1 MLFLKLCLFLL
12 LASSYSKADC
22 LPDATGKNFTG
33 LCTPGVTTTED
44 TQIDIVEEDFGTEIV
59 TTTTTTVTN
68 TEVTVTNQDS
78 QDLLDGTNNYVTS
91 TKEGDM
97 DSDWGGQGPAS
108 MPTGNACYGLGTDK
122 CAAITGSGNTTSTMG
137 VEGMGTTFIQTVDFS
152 ELNISNGGEVKYSI
166 EVDKQDAQD
175 RIYMHVTGLNGT
187 SQVFSGTDIL
197 SESGVSTGYQSYNG
211 SFDFSGV
218 LNRVTIEVGGR
229 DINLAVGPVFD
240 DVSVNVFYNV
250 INTIITQQITTVEEI
265 YYLNLLDTEINFAE
279 EVFEFNDIST
289 NDVGE
294 IEFMPFEPEY
304 EEVTYESVEIEMAEI
319 ELEFDY
325 VEVSYDVTYDA
336 PPPMELLPPP
346 DMNMDFE
353 VPVNIETVS
362 IEIEMEM
369 NLELPSLEDMPPPP
383 DMMASVEEVAPPM
396 EMDDVPPPMETEPE
410 VEIEVEPVETE
421 VEETKPQ
428 IEEVQ
433 EEPEMV
439 ETEPEETVE
448 EAPEEV
454 EEVEEVE
461 ETKEPEEE
469 APEEVEET
477 KEEPKEAPKKEEKK
491 EEPKKE
497 PKKEPSA
504 KEKAATKIVKK
515 IDDKARYDDAAQ
527 TKTLIVMQIL
537 GNTKSFFDTQSYIQD
552 TNVTEYLN
560 KTIDDQYGMLFDMAQ
575 GQIMDDMVNSQWQK
589 SQ

>member
-1 MLFLKLCLFLL
+1 LLFIKLCLLLL
-12 LASSYSKADC
+12 LASSYSRADC
-22 LPDATGKNFTG
+22 LPDTEG

-44 TQIDIVEEDFGTEIV
+44 TEIDITEEDLGTEIV
-59 TTTTTTVTN
+59 TTTVTTVTN
-68 TEVTVTNQDS
+68 TEVTVTNEDS
-78 QDLLDGTNNYVTS
+78 GNILDGTNGYVSTS
-91 TKEGDM
+91 NEGDM
-97 DSDWGGQGPAS
+97 DIDWGGQGPAS
-108 MPTGNACYGLGTDK
+108 MPTGNSCYGLGADK
-122 CAAITGSGNTTSTMG
+122 CAAIAGSGNSTSTMG
-137 VEGMGTTFIQTVDFS
+137 VDGMGTTFIQTVDFS

-166 EVDKQDAQD
+166 EVDKQDDQD
-175 RIYMHVTGLNGT
+175 RIYMHITGLNGT

-279 EVFEFNDIST
+279 EVFEFNDIAT
-289 NDVGE
+289 NDIGE
-294 IEFMPFEPEY
+294 IEFMPFESEY
-304 EEVTYESVEIEMAEI
+304 EEVTYETVEVEMAEI
-319 ELEFDY
+319 ELEFEY
-325 VEVSYDVTYDA
+325 VEISYDVTFDA
-336 PPPMELLPPP
+336 PSPMELLPAP

-353 VPVNIETVS
+353 MPVNIETVTL
-362 IEIEMEM
+362 EIEMEM
-369 NLELPSLEDMPPPP
+369 DLPPP
-383 DMMASVEEVAPPM
+383 DMVASVEEIAPSI
-396 EMDDVPPPMETEPE
+396 EIEPE
-410 VEIEVEPVETE
+410 IVETE

-428 IEEVQ
+428 IEAVQ
-433 EEPEMV
+433 EEPEMI
-439 ETEPEETVE
+439 EAEPEETVE
-448 EAPEEV
+448 EAPEKVEEI
-454 EEVEEVE
+454 EEVEEV
-461 ETKEPEEE
+461 KEPEEE
-469 APEEVEET
+469 APEEIEEAEEEV
-477 KEEPKEAPKKEEKK
+477 KEEPKKEEKK

-497 PKKEPSA
+497 PKKESSA
-504 KEKAATKIVKK
+504 KEKAASKIVKK

-537 GNTKSFFDTQSYIQD
+537 GNTKTFFDTQSYIQD

-575 GQIMDDMVNSQWQK
+575 GQIMDDMVNSQWLK

>member
-1 MLFLKLCLFLL
+1 MLAKLLFTKLCLLLL
-12 LASSYSKADC
+12 LASSYSRADC
-22 LPDATGKNFTG
+22 LPNTEG

-44 TQIDIVEEDFGTEIV
+44 TQIDITEEDLGTEII

-68 TEVTVTNQDS
+68 TEITVTNQES
-78 QDLLDGTNNYVTS
+78 GDLLDGTNGYVS
-91 TKEGDM
+91 SGNEGDM

-108 MPTGNACYGLGTDK
+108 IPTGNACYGLGTDK
-122 CAAITGSGNTTSTMG
+122 CATITGSGNTTSTMG

-166 EVDKQDAQD
+166 EVDKQDDQD
-175 RIYMHVTGLNGT
+175 RIYMHITGLNGT
-187 SQVFSGTDIL
+187 SQVFQGTDIL

-211 SFDFSGV
+211 SFDFSGI

-240 DVSVNVFYNV
+240 DVSVDVFYNV

-279 EVFEFNDIST
+279 EVFEFNDIGT

-294 IEFMPFEPEY
+294 IEFMPFESEY

-319 ELEFDY
+319 ELEFEY
-325 VEVSYDVTYDA
+325 VEVSYDVTFDA

-369 NLELPSLEDMPPPP
+369 NLDLPPP
-383 DMMASVEEVAPPM
+383 DMVASVEEMAPPI
-396 EMDDVPPPMETEPE
+396 ELEETAPPI
-410 VEIEVEPVETE
+410 EIEPEPVETE

-433 EEPEMV
+433 EEPEMT
-439 ETEPEETVE
+439 EPEPEETVE
-448 EAPEEV
+448 EAP

-469 APEEVEET
+469 APEEVEEIEEET
-477 KEEPKEAPKKEEKK
+477 KEEPKKEEKK

>member
-1 MLFLKLCLFLL
+1 MLFTKLCLLL
-12 LASSYSKADC
+12 LLVCSYSKADC
-22 LPDATGKNFTG
+22 LPDTEG

-44 TQIDIVEEDFGTEIV
+44 TQIDITEEDFGTEIV

-78 QDLLDGTNNYVTS
+78 GDLLDGTNGYVS
-91 TKEGDM
+91 SGNEGDM

-137 VEGMGTTFIQTVDFS
+137 VDGMGTTFIQTVDFS

-166 EVDKQDAQD
+166 EVDKQDDSD
-175 RIYMHVTGLNGT
+175 RIYLHITGLNGT
-187 SQVFSGTDIL
+187 NQIFQGTDIL

-211 SFDFSGV
+211 SFDFGGV
-218 LNRVTIEVGGR
+218 LNKVTIEIGGR
-229 DINLAVGPVFD
+229 DINLAVGPLFD
-240 DVSVNVFYNV
+240 DVSINVLYNV

-279 EVFEFNDIST
+279 EVFEFNDINT

-294 IEFMPFEPEY
+294 IEFIPFEQEY
-304 EEVTYESVEIEMAEI
+304 EEVTYETVETEMAEL

-325 VEVSYDVTYDA
+325 VEVSYDVTFDA

-353 VPVNIETVS
+353 MPINIETVS

-369 NLELPSLEDMPPPP
+369 NLDLPSLEDIPPPP
-383 DMMASVEEVAPPM
+383 DMVASVEEVAPPM
-396 EMDDVPPPMETEPE
+396 EMEDAPPPMETEP
-410 VEIEVEPVETE
+410 EPVETE

-433 EEPEMV
+433 EEPKMV
-439 ETEPEETVE
+439 ESEPEETTE

-454 EEVEEVE
+454 EEVEEV
-461 ETKEPEEE
+461 KEVEEE
-469 APEEVEET
+469 APKETEKAEE
-477 KEEPKEAPKKEEKK
+477 EAKK
-491 EEPKKE
+491 EPKKE
-497 PKKEPSA
+497 PKKENKKEPSA
-504 KEKAATKIVKK
+504 KEKAASKIVKK

-527 TKTLIVMQIL
+527 MKTLIVMQIL
-537 GNTKSFFDTQSYIQD
+537 GNTKSFFDTQSIIQD
-552 TNVTEYLN
+552 TNVNEYLN
-560 KTIDDQYGMLFDMAQ
+560 KTIEDNYGVLFNMAQ
-575 GQIMDDMVNSQWQK
+575 QETMDSMVNSQWQK
-589 SQ
+589 

>member
-1 MLFLKLCLFLL
+1 MLFIKLCLLLL
-12 LASSYSKADC
+12 LASSYSRADC
-22 LPDATGKNFTG
+22 LPDTEG

-44 TQIDIVEEDFGTEIV
+44 TEIDITEEDLGTEIV
-59 TTTTTTVTN
+59 TTTVTTVTN
-68 TEVTVTNQDS
+68 TEVTVTNEDS
-78 QDLLDGTNNYVTS
+78 GNILDGTNGYVSTS
-91 TKEGDM
+91 NEGDM
-97 DSDWGGQGPAS
+97 DIDWGGQGPAS
-108 MPTGNACYGLGTDK
+108 MPTGNSCYGLGADK
-122 CAAITGSGNTTSTMG
+122 CAAIAGSGNSTSTMG
-137 VEGMGTTFIQTVDFS
+137 VDGMGTTFIQTVDFS

-166 EVDKQDAQD
+166 EVDKQDDQD
-175 RIYMHVTGLNGT
+175 RIYMHITGLNGT

-279 EVFEFNDIST
+279 EVFEFNDIAT
-289 NDVGE
+289 NDIGE
-294 IEFMPFEPEY
+294 IEFMPFESEY
-304 EEVTYESVEIEMAEI
+304 EEGTYETVEVEMAEI
-319 ELEFDY
+319 ELEFEY
-325 VEVSYDVTYDA
+325 VEISYDVTFDA
-336 PPPMELLPPP
+336 PSPMELLPAP

-353 VPVNIETVS
+353 MPVNIETVTL
-362 IEIEMEM
+362 EIEMEM
-369 NLELPSLEDMPPPP
+369 DLPPP
-383 DMMASVEEVAPPM
+383 DMVASVEEIAPSI
-396 EMDDVPPPMETEPE
+396 EIEPE
-410 VEIEVEPVETE
+410 IVETE

-428 IEEVQ
+428 IEAVQ
-433 EEPEMV
+433 EEPEMI
-439 ETEPEETVE
+439 EAEPEETVE
-448 EAPEEV
+448 EAPEKVEEI
-454 EEVEEVE
+454 EEVEEV
-461 ETKEPEEE
+461 KEPEEE
-469 APEEVEET
+469 APEEIEEAEEEV
-477 KEEPKEAPKKEEKK
+477 KEEPKKEEKK

-497 PKKEPSA
+497 PKKESSA
-504 KEKAATKIVKK
+504 KEKAASKIVKK

-537 GNTKSFFDTQSYIQD
+537 GNTKTFFDTQSYIQD

-575 GQIMDDMVNSQWQK
+575 GQIMDDMVNSQWLK

>member
-1 MLFLKLCLFLL
+1 LLFIKLCLLLL
-12 LASSYSKADC
+12 LASSYSRADC
-22 LPDATGKNFTG
+22 LPDTEG

-44 TQIDIVEEDFGTEIV
+44 TEIDITEEDLGTEIV
-59 TTTTTTVTN
+59 TTTVTTVTN
-68 TEVTVTNQDS
+68 TEVTVTNEDS
-78 QDLLDGTNNYVTS
+78 GNILDGTNGYVGTS
-91 TKEGDM
+91 NEGDM
-97 DSDWGGQGPAS
+97 DIDWGGQGPAS
-108 MPTGNACYGLGTDK
+108 MPTGNSCYGLGADK
-122 CAAITGSGNTTSTMG
+122 CAAIAGSGNSTSTMG
-137 VEGMGTTFIQTVDFS
+137 VDGMGTTFIQTVDFS

-166 EVDKQDAQD
+166 EVDKQDDQD
-175 RIYMHVTGLNGT
+175 RIYMHITGLNGT

-279 EVFEFNDIST
+279 EVFEFNDIAT
-289 NDVGE
+289 NDIGE
-294 IEFMPFEPEY
+294 IEFMPFESEY
-304 EEVTYESVEIEMAEI
+304 EEVTYETVEVEMAEI
-319 ELEFDY
+319 ELEFEY
-325 VEVSYDVTYDA
+325 VEISYDVTFDA
-336 PPPMELLPPP
+336 PSPMELLPAP

-353 VPVNIETVS
+353 MPVNIETVTL
-362 IEIEMEM
+362 EIEMEM
-369 NLELPSLEDMPPPP
+369 DLPPP
-383 DMMASVEEVAPPM
+383 DMVASVEEIAPSI
-396 EMDDVPPPMETEPE
+396 EIEPE
-410 VEIEVEPVETE
+410 IVETE

-428 IEEVQ
+428 IEAVQ
-433 EEPEMV
+433 EEPEMI
-439 ETEPEETVE
+439 EAEPEETVE
-448 EAPEEV
+448 EAPEKVEEI
-454 EEVEEVE
+454 EEVEEV
-461 ETKEPEEE
+461 KEPEEE
-469 APEEVEET
+469 APEVEAPEEIEEAEEEV
-477 KEEPKEAPKKEEKK
+477 KEEPKKEEKK

-497 PKKEPSA
+497 PKKESSA
-504 KEKAATKIVKK
+504 KEKAASKIVKK

-537 GNTKSFFDTQSYIQD
+537 GNTKTFFDTQSYIQD

-575 GQIMDDMVNSQWQK
+575 GQIMDDMVNSQWLK